1 MYKLNCQQIKILC
14 TVSVLSESE
23 PVLSESPPI
32 ELSKSN
38 YINLSESQEENI
50 DLSSIEANKMQLDTI
65 QEVNSLQFDET
76 EKKTEEDSIT
86 MLIDKHLIKVKSV
99 EQINKLPKNNIPKKY
114 NNQKFLS
121 NHNIINSQGK
131 ALVEVWRSM
140 SLNNL
145 QNIATESGLQK
156 SGDKTIMAC
165 RLVHHKV
172 PFVYLGKKYV
182 VNP

>member
-1 MYKLNCQQIKILC
+1 MSTDKNIHAP
-14 TVSVLSESE
+14 VSVLSESE

-99 EQINKLPKNNIPKKY
+99 EQINKLPKNIQKY

-156 SGDKTIMAC
+156 
-165 RLVHHKV
+165 
-172 PFVYLGKKYV
+172 V
-182 VNP
+182 VIKL